1 MRLKQIMAE
10 TGVTQQQVADGI
22 GMSLQAINNYIHDKR
37 EPNIATL
44 IKLADYFGVSVDYLI
59 GRDVPAERPMPGK
72 AFVTAGGQTVALDP
86 SAPVQFRF
94 GGQVFELILA
104 EEKEK

>member
-1 MRLKQIMAE
+1 MAE
-10 TGVTQQQVADGI
+10 TGVTQQELADGI
-22 GMSLQAINNYIHDKR
+22 GITAPAVNHYVNGRR
-37 EPNIATL
+37 EPDIATL

-94 GGQVFELILA
+94 GDQVFELILA
-104 EEKEK
+104 EERDR

>member
-1 MRLKQIMAE
+1 MRLKQLVAE
-10 TGVTQQQVADGI
+10 TGISQQKLANDLGLSIQSV
-22 GMSLQAINNYIHDKR
+22 NYYIHEKR
-37 EPNIATL
+37 EPSIATL
-44 IKLADYFGVSVDYLI
+44 IKLADYFDVSVDYLI

-94 GGQVFELILA
+94 GDQVFELILA
-104 EEKEK
+104 EDKE

>member
-1 MRLKQIMAE
+1 MRLKQLVAE
-10 TGVTQQQVADGI
+10 TGITQQKLADDLGLSI
-22 GMSLQAINNYIHDKR
+22 QSVNYYIHDKR

-104 EEKEK
+104 EEKE